1 MKPRFHLTALAACF
15 ILCVSVAPAQAAPGT
30 TAPSA
35 APQVN
40 QLTVSVHDLQSYIKQ
55 RAPFILLDVRDAAEY
70 DQGHISGA
78 ILMPV
83 ADVTDGYVR
92 YPKEEMIVVYCKSG
106 PRSEIAASYLRSH
119 GYQRVYVLAGGYSAW
134 LAAQ

>member
-1 MKPRFHLTALAACF
+1 MYRRLKEGATYLHEFSLGYGRIIVRRVKTLEDVMKPRFHLTALAACF
-15 ILCVSVAPAQAAPGT
+15 ILCVSVAPAQAAQGT

-70 DQGHISGA
+70 DQGHI
-78 ILMPV
+78 PV
-83 ADVTDGYVR
+83 
-92 YPKEEMIVVYCKSG
+92 
-106 PRSEIAASYLRSH
+106 RS
-119 GYQRVYVLAGGYSAW
+119 
-134 LAAQ
+134 